1 MNEYVLSQLSYCPLV
16 WMFCDKWLN
25 NRTNK
30 IHECPLRIVYNYHQC
45 SFEELLE
52 TDNSFTI
59 HERNLQKLAVEM
71 FKLNNELTVQLV
83 SENFNF
89 TENQIILDI
98 NQKQNWMLILIL
110 KNMASNLYQISIQ
123 NLEFHIARNKKRYNF
138 SEI

>member
-1 MNEYVLSQLSYCPLV
+1 MNEYVLSQLSYCLLV
-16 WMFCDKWLN
+16 WMFCNKWLN
-25 NRTNK
+25 NRINK
-30 IHECPLRIVYNYHQC
+30 IHECPLRTVYNYHQC
-45 SFEELLE
+45 TFEELLE

-123 NLEFHIARNKKRYNF
+123 NLEFHIARNKKRYNL

>member
-16 WMFCDKWLN
+16 WMFCNKWLN

-59 HERNLQKLAVEM
+59 HERNLQKLADGTISQWKFQFYREPDN
-71 FKLNNELTVQLV
+71 FRHQSKTKLNADPNTEEYGKQSV
-83 SENFNF
+83 SNF
-89 TENQIILDI
+89 DP
-98 NQKQNWMLILIL
+98 K
-110 KNMASNLYQISIQ
+110 SRISY
-123 NLEFHIARNKKRYNF
+123 RKK
-138 SEI
+138 